1 MTDTQSYP
9 FARFWKCALQVN
21 TDGYSLAYRGQ
32 SHGMSEVEY
41 NAALAAKC
49 KELGIE
55 VVGIADHGSVDS
67 IDRMRTALESEG
79 IVVFP
84 GFEISC
90 TEKFHMVCLFQ
101 EGTTKDQ
108 LNRYLGALGLEEPDE
123 TVWPSSKGCKEIAQ
137 KLKEIGGFWYA
148 AHATNEDGIL
158 KVKSLHNWVDD
169 SVLRAIQIPGPVA
182 DLPPQFKDIVLNKDP
197 NWKRERPVAI
207 INARDVS
214 KPDDLENVGA
224 TCLIKMTRPN
234 FDAFKVAFLDPES
247 RIRLNSQQP
256 LEAVGAIEELRI
268 EGGYLNGLR
277 VRFSGHLDTV
287 IGGRGTGKSTLI
299 ECLRFAMD
307 LLPKGTQAR
316 KQHLEIIKENLGK
329 EAGRIAVGLRSSAQ
343 HGKRYVVTR
352 RFGEAPIVR
361 DTRDSVSTLSP
372 RDLLP
377 DLDIYGQNEI
387 YELAQDEASRL
398 RLLERFLPDDSA
410 ARDQLEQLQR
420 RLQENASALGKALD
434 DSDQLRVQVN
444 RLPKLQEQ
452 LQSYQALGIEQKL
465 AQVPLLE
472 RERHIVARAREEL
485 QRVEDALA
493 QLKDALPDQTFI
505 SDRALDGLPHASL
518 LQPIRTVLEGL
529 RAAIDQLA
537 EQGKLSLQESS
548 AMIKTAV
555 EAWTAAQ
562 AVAQAEIDKS
572 LKALPS
578 AAGRSGQQI
587 GVDYQR
593 LQQEIERI
601 RPQAAG
607 LEHFS
612 QLIGSL
618 QQARRNL
625 LADLSDIRA
634 TRLVGLQKAAKQLTK
649 RLEGRLR
656 VDIEPEADRR
666 SLKDLLLDCKLEGVG
681 EKRLAWI
688 DERET
693 VAPSLLAASVR
704 AGKESLEREW
714 DLTPF
719 VADALAKLP
728 NSKVMA
734 LESLELAHRV
744 VIQLNVTHGEAP
756 PAYKALDKLSTGQQC
771 TAILHL
777 LLLDNRDP
785 LIMDQPEDNLDNAFI
800 AERIVREL
808 RQAKTER
815 QFIFATHNANIPV
828 FGDAEWIGVFSAD
841 ESHGSLEAS
850 AQGSIDVPAIRD
862 SVATI
867 LEGGREAFMQRK
879 AKYEF

>member
-1 MTDTQSYP
+1 MSEQAAT

-21 TDGYSLAYRGQ
+21 TDGYNLTYRGQ
-32 SHGMSEVEY
+32 DHGMSEAEY
-41 NAALAAKC
+41 NAALAAQC

-67 IDRMRTALESEG
+67 IDRLRDVLEGEG

-108 LNRYLGALGLEEPDE
+108 LNRYLGALGLKEPQD

-137 KLKEIGGFWYA
+137 EVRDIGGFWYA

-158 KVKSLHNWVDD
+158 KAKSLHNWVDD
-169 SVLRAIQIPGPVA
+169 SVVRAIQIPGSA
-182 DLPPQFKDIVLNKDP
+182 GDLPPQFRDIVLNKDP
-197 NWKRERPVAI
+197 NWKRERPVAV

-214 KPDDLENVGA
+214 KPEDLAHLGA
-224 TCLIKMTRPN
+224 TCLIKMTHAN

-247 RIRLNSQQP
+247 RIRLNSQQRDEP
-256 LEAVGAIEELRI
+256 FGAIQELRI
-268 EGGYLNGLR
+268 DGGYLDGLR
-277 VRFSGHLDTV
+277 ARFSGHLDTV

-299 ECLRFAMD
+299 ECIRYAMD

-329 EAGRIAVGLRSSAQ
+329 EAGRIVVVVRSSAQ
-343 HGKRYVVTR
+343 HGRRYAVTR

-361 DTRDSVSTLSP
+361 DAPGSVSTLSP

-387 YELAQDEASRL
+387 YELAQDESSRL
-398 RLLERFLPDDSA
+398 RLLERFLPDESA
-410 ARDQLEQLQR
+410 ARDQLDQLQR
-420 RLQENASALGKALD
+420 RLQENALALAKALE
-434 DSDQLRVQVN
+434 DSDQLHAQVN

-452 LQSYQALGIEQKL
+452 LQSYKALGIQEKL

-472 RERHIVARAREEL
+472 RERHIVARAQEEL
-485 QRVEDALA
+485 QRVEDAIA

-505 SDRALDGLPHASL
+505 SDKALDGLPHAAL
-518 LQPIRTVLEGL
+518 LKPIRAVLEGL
-529 RAAIDQLA
+529 RGAIDSLA
-537 EQGKLSLQESS
+537 TQGKQSLDESS
-548 AMIKTAV
+548 TAV
-555 EAWTAAQ
+555 KKAVEPWKAAQ
-562 AVAQAEIDKS
+562 ATAQSEIDKA

-601 RPQAAG
+601 RPLSTKLENFG
-607 LEHFS
+607 L
-612 QLIGSL
+612 LIGNL
-618 QQARRNL
+618 QKARKVL

-634 TRLVGLQKAAKQLTK
+634 SRLGALQKAAKQLTK

-656 VDIEPEADRR
+656 VDIQPEADRR
-666 SLKDLLLDCKLEGVG
+666 SLKDFLLDCKLEGVG

-688 DERET
+688 DERDT
-693 VAPSLLAASVR
+693 VAPSVLAESIR
-704 AGKESLEREW
+704 AGKESLERDW
-714 DLTPF
+714 DLTPM

-728 NSKVMA
+728 ASKVMA

-744 VIQLNVTHGEAP
+744 LIQLNVTHGEAP
-756 PAYKALDKLSTGQQC
+756 PAYKALEKLSTGQQC

-800 AERIVREL
+800 ADRIVREL

-841 ESHGSLEAS
+841 ESHGSLEPS